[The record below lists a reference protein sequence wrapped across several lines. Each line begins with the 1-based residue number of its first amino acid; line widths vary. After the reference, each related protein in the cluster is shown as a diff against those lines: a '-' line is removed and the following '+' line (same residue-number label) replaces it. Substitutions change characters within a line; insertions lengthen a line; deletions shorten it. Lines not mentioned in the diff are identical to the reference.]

1 LARSWLR
8 PPGYTVAGVGDFSG
22 NGATDILWFD
32 PSTGDVGYNDG
43 PNTTWHDLHSVPQ
56 GFTVAGVGDFNNDG
70 TTDILWY
77 NAASGNI
84 GYNDGPWTPWHD
96 LGFAATSYHVASA

>member
-1 LARSWLR
+1 
-8 PPGYTVAGVGDFSG
+8 
-22 NGATDILWFD
+22 
-32 PSTGDVGYNDG
+32 
-43 PNTTWHDLHSVPQ
+43 
-56 GFTVAGVGDFNNDG
+56 VAGVGDFNNDG